1 MRRFRLVLQI
11 AIVAAVLGFV
21 LSVLFRNLGQVR
33 AAVRDGELSLRPGY
47 LAASYLCLAMQ
58 LVSSSLVWH
67 YITIRLKAAISVR
80 KAVVSWMLSLL
91 GKNIPGRVFV
101 LAGRVY
107 MYAQYGVSAGRV
119 TLGFALELAC
129 SLAAAMLL
137 VFTCLLL
144 TASPAGATVRRL
156 QPLLAIG
163 PMIIMVM
170 LHPRLLERFVNLVLR
185 RLGRNP
191 TSLSLRYRDVL
202 SLVGLSY
209 VNWALLGMGF
219 FLLTK
224 AIVSV
229 GWQHLPFIMGT
240 FSFAMIIGFVAVFTP
255 AGLGVREGVVL
266 AALQTAIPAGVAA
279 VVALAARVWATLG
292 EAAAAGLA
300 VLVDHLLPSGLMTQ
314 HSREPDSKIGG

>member
-1 MRRFRLVLQI
+1 MRRFRLIPQI
-11 AIVAAVLGFV
+11 AIVAVVLGLV

-107 MYAQYGVSAGRV
+107 MYAQYGVNAGRV

-156 QPLLAIG
+156 QPLLAAG
-163 PMIIMVM
+163 PVLILIA
-170 LHPRLLERFVNLVLR
+170 LHPRLLERLVNLGLR
-185 RLGRNP
+185 RLGRDP
-191 TSLSLRYRDVL
+191 TKLSIRYRDIIAFVAA
-202 SLVGLSY
+202 SY
-209 VNWALLGMGF
+209 VNWALLGTGF

-224 AIVSV
+224 AIVNV

-240 FSFAMIIGFVAVFTP
+240 FTFAMIAGFVAVFTP

-279 VVALAARVWATLG
+279 AVALAARVWATLG
-292 EAAAAGLA
+292 EAAAAGLV
-300 VLVDHLLPSGLMTQ
+300 VLADHLLPSGPMT
-314 HSREPDSKIGG
+314 HYSREPGSKIGG